1 MLKFH
6 YLCIIPVQHSTSQSK
21 VIKWRNPKHRNPA
34 VMMMTHSHFP
44 APHEASQFIVKFM
57 RHNINIDRHHHPIQ
71 YQTKY
76 LHKRNAAEQ
85 RKSRWINLRLL
96 VNCTKKKKKNEVE
109 YMRSWFKVLDWFE
122 DLVDFVFG
130 LLFMLNF

>member
-1 MLKFH
+1 
-6 YLCIIPVQHSTSQSK
+6 
-21 VIKWRNPKHRNPA
+21 
-34 VMMMTHSHFP
+34 MTHSHFP

-85 RKSRWINLRLL
+85 NLIRQDGTTKEQHRQRKY
-96 VNCTKKKKKNEVE
+96 TK
-109 YMRSWFKVLDWFE
+109 L
-122 DLVDFVFG
+122 
-130 LLFMLNF
+130 